1 MPVLGVPRRLA
12 PVEGVW
18 DGMERE
24 PGLEQSSG
32 SRVVPLISPVP
43 PAALTRVP
51 IPTRA
56 LLIDASILLVGMSVY
71 VVAMVEAGRL
81 YRTWETPLEAAG
93 LAIGWLLL
101 ILAYGGYD
109 RRYVGVG
116 ADEFKRVITASVTL
130 LAVIS
135 TAAYIFLPQS
145 PPLRLVIPSLAIGL
159 LALLFGR
166 WQLRI
171 WLGRR
176 RLAGKHQTTTLVIG
190 DHQRSAL
197 LVSAF
202 NDDPPAGY
210 SAVGHVEP
218 PPLGSPPTEHDEWLD
233 DVLSWVRSNQVGA
246 VAIADSGSIEPAL
259 LRQLA
264 WRLEAPRVEL
274 LVSPLLYDVAGPRV
288 SVRPASGL
296 PLLHLDE
303 PVLTG
308 PKRFFKRAMDLV
320 LGTMGLFILAPVLV
334 AIAVVIKVGSRGP
347 AIYVSQR
354 VGQAGKEFGCMK
366 FRTMSAGADSQRGDV
381 IGSPDESIIERYRT
395 DPRIT
400 PVGRFLRRWSLD
412 ELPQLFNVVGGSM
425 SLVGPRPVLPEEMEL
440 LADADRRR
448 HITKPGLTGL
458 WQISG
463 RKEVAW
469 EDRMLM
475 DLYYVEHW
483 SIALDVVILAK
494 TAKAVVTG
502 HGAY

>member
-1 MPVLGVPRRLA
+1 MEDEPELQSA
-12 PVEGVW
+12 P
-18 DGMERE
+18 
-24 PGLEQSSG
+24 G
-32 SRVVPLISPVP
+32 SRIIPLVSPVP
-43 PAALTRVP
+43 PASLPRIP

-56 LLIDASILLVGMSVY
+56 FLIDVSILVVGMSVY
-71 VVAMVEAGRL
+71 VMAMVDAGKL

-93 LAIGWLLL
+93 LAVGWLLL

-130 LAVIS
+130 LALIS

-145 PPLRLVIPSLAIGL
+145 PPLRLVIPSLAMGL

-176 RLAGKHQTTTLVIG
+176 RLAGKYQTTTLVVG
-190 DHQRSAL
+190 DQQRSAL
-197 LVSAF
+197 LVSAL
-202 NDDPPAGY
+202 NDDPPAGF

-218 PPLGSPPTEHDEWLD
+218 PALGSSGVEFDAWLEE
-233 DVLSWVRSNQVGA
+233 VLAWVGSNQVGA
-246 VAIADSGSIEPAL
+246 VAIADSGSIEPTL

-264 WRLEAPRVEL
+264 WRLENPRVEL

-320 LGTMGLFILAPVLV
+320 LGILGLIILAPLLV
-334 AIAVVIKVGSRGP
+334 VIAVIIKLDSRGP
-347 AIYVSQR
+347 ALYVSQR
-354 VGQAGKEFGCMK
+354 IGQSGAEFGCLK
-366 FRTMSAGADSQRGDV
+366 FRTMTNGADTQRWRV
-381 IGSPDESIIERYRT
+381 IGHPDESIAERYRA

-400 PVGRFLRRWSLD
+400 RAGRFLRRWSLD
-412 ELPQLFNVVGGSM
+412 ELPQLLNVVGGSM

-469 EDRMLM
+469 DDRMLM

-494 TAKAVVTG
+494 TAKAVLTG
-502 HGAY
+502 NGAY